1 MGASGWSYF
10 VPYDPDPNRALEALR
25 WKVFRA
31 GDYAPVELGMIAPQI
46 AIGVGGAVT
55 ADGESQVW

>member
-1 MGASGWSYF
+1 MIALASSACAVTSVGCSPLVGF
-10 VPYDPDPNRALEALR
+10 EP
-25 WKVFRA
+25 K
-31 GDYAPVELGMIAPQI
+31 VELGMIAPQI